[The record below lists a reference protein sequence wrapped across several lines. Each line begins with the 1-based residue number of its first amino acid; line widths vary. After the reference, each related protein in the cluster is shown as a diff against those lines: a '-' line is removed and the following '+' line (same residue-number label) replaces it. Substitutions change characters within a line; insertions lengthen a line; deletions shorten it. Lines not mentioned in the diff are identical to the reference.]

1 MTAKPKPEGLD
12 DPIVPKIIAAMSKAN
27 VWLYQKTGGRLGST
41 WRVGAA
47 FPRGVPVC
55 LLTTVGRKT
64 GARRTTPLLFIEDG
78 DDVVVVGSQGGLPK
92 HPQWYLNLLVN
103 PRATL
108 QIKRDV
114 REVVA
119 RVADP
124 EERARLWPRLVAHY
138 ADFESYQAW
147 TDREIPVI
155 VLERA

>member
-92 HPQWYLNLLVN
+92 HPQWYLNVLAN